1 MVRRTFDITV
11 DTKQIEKFAE
21 DFVKN
26 YGPAVTT
33 ALARSAKAVEAQ
45 IVRNIRTSLSR
56 DSRGDLARSWQ
67 ASGVYFNEEKQASI
81 DVFSPLDYAMIHDAG
96 GVIYP
101 SKAKAL
107 AIPNKENTRF
117 FGVVNRDFKSP
128 SQLTASQNAELWLD
142 KKTGTLKDGKG
153 KVAYFLKY
161 SVTMPARWYV
171 RDAVTQ
177 SLEEVQ
183 KVFDQAVAEVV
194 AAEGS

>member
-1 MVRRTFDITV
+1 MARRTFDITV

-26 YGPAVTT
+26 YGPAVST
-33 ALARSAKAVEAQ
+33 ALGRSAETVRSA
-45 IVRNIRTSLSR
+45 IVRNIRISLSR
-56 DSRGDLARSWQ
+56 DSKGELARSWVSS
-67 ASGVYFNEEKQASI
+67 AVYFNEEKQASI
-81 DVFSPLDYAMIHDAG
+81 DVSSPLDYAMIHDAG

-101 SKAKAL
+101 SRAKAL

-128 SQLTASQNAELWLD
+128 SLLTASQNAELWLD

-171 RDAVTQ
+171 RNAVTD

-183 KVFDQAVAEVV
+183 GVFEEAVAEVI
-194 AAEGS
+194 ETGE